1 MAKVKAKRA
10 TLLTSREEKV
20 AEKRQKLFE
29 GTKQQTFI
37 EKAISESKYD
47 TLKGSKV
54 GSVELECEV
63 FDLIKSAPTATDEE
77 KILKPLLE
85 KIQKLD
91 QNSSADSDSLKS
103 DEAMSKQ
110 YLKDINDYAL
120 ETLNEDYTLVL
131 EQLLVTYAKQVLK
144 DVLHKGSLENLVPAM
159 LETSSKQKRLA
170 CYLKSSYN
178 QATLTRKATGQR
190 AEVRALREMFRRL
203 FTFCISKGNT
213 DAKDFVRRFVHEDVL
228 QGAIKSAES
237 VWTLKSEP
245 VNKHFA
251 TDEIAIQECNPYLLK
266 FVTSM
271 MLENRVD
278 MLTESKT
285 YLPQVFS
292 IIMANI
298 VKFWDN
304 AEMRIVKVLNTSAM
318 QIIFFAREFLEK
330 FCANDVV
337 ASLVNTPIIT

>member
-1 MAKVKAKRA
+1 MDDNQDEMVKVKAKRA

-91 QNSSADSDSLKS
+91 QNSSTDSDSLKS

-110 YLKDINDYAL
+110 YLKDINDYSP

-131 EQLLVTYAKQVLK
+131 EQLLVTYAKKVLK

-203 FTFCISKGNT
+203 FTFCISSGNT

-228 QGAIKSAES
+228 
-237 VWTLKSEP
+237 
-245 VNKHFA
+245 
-251 TDEIAIQECNPYLLK
+251 
-266 FVTSM
+266 
-271 MLENRVD
+271 
-278 MLTESKT
+278 
-285 YLPQVFS
+285 
-292 IIMANI
+292 
-298 VKFWDN
+298 
-304 AEMRIVKVLNTSAM
+304 
-318 QIIFFAREFLEK
+318 
-330 FCANDVV
+330 
-337 ASLVNTPIIT
+337 